1 LTEAGVTPDQIRSL
15 DDLKRLPF
23 VTAQDLREHYPWP
36 LLSVP
41 MSQIV
46 RMHAST
52 GTTGKRKVMVYTAR
66 DIDDWANMFARCY
79 ETAELSC
86 EDRVQICVGY
96 GVWTAGVGFQLG
108 CERFGALAIPA
119 GPGNIDLQI
128 QFLIDFQTTVLC
140 CTASMALLLAEE
152 IDKRGIRDRIRV
164 KKVIFGAERSSD
176 AMRAKVKALTGA
188 DHIFDI
194 PGLTEVYGPGTGLDC
209 TFHAGIH
216 YWADYY
222 ILEILNPDTLE
233 PVAEGEV
240 GEMVYTTLRKEG
252 APLIRYRSRDL
263 TRLIPGPCPC
273 GSLLPRHDRI
283 VGRSDDMFIVRGV
296 NIYPS
301 HIDEILSREKGV
313 GSEFQ
318 IHLDHYEDGKDY
330 MVLKVEREDRGKPG
344 DDAALAAKIERA
356 MRKETLVSGKV
367 EIVDYQSLP
376 RTERKAKRVFDH
388 RS

>member
-1 LTEAGVTPDQIRSL
+1 
-15 DDLKRLPF
+15 
-23 VTAQDLREHYPWP
+23 
-36 LLSVP
+36 
-41 MSQIV
+41 
-46 RMHAST
+46 
-52 GTTGKRKVMVYTAR
+52 
-66 DIDDWANMFARCY
+66 
-79 ETAELSC
+79 
-86 EDRVQICVGY
+86 
-96 GVWTAGVGFQLG
+96 
-108 CERFGALAIPA
+108 
-119 GPGNIDLQI
+119 
-128 QFLIDFQTTVLC
+128 
-140 CTASMALLLAEE
+140 
-152 IDKRGIRDRIRV
+152 V
-164 KKVIFGAERSSD
+164 KT
-176 AMRAKVKALTGA
+176 LTGA

-209 TFHAGIH
+209 TCHTGIH

-222 ILEILNPDTLE
+222 ILEVLNPDTLE

-263 TRLIPGPCPC
+263 TRAISGQCPC
-273 GSLLPRHDRI
+273 GSPLPRHDRI

-330 MVLKVEREDRGKPG
+330 MALKVEREDRGRPD

-356 MRKETLVSGKV
+356 VRKETLVSGKV

-388 RS
+388 RT